1 MTDKKKVVFERKLK
15 GDPIGYDSFGRA
27 VVEGDIM
34 LFAATVGQSAQMRVI
49 KVVETLPYEKGSA
62 MEAGGAVKFR
72 IRRAERCWNSDTWTL
87 QERKSIIQNL
97 HNTYLLEDPPQELI
111 DLFEEEE
118 K

>member
-1 MTDKKKVVFERKLK
+1 MADKKKIVFERKLK
-15 GDPIGYDSFGRA
+15 GDPIGCDSFGRA
-27 VVEGDIM
+27 VLEGDIM
-34 LFAATVGQSAQMRVI
+34 LFAATVGQSAEMRVI
-49 KVVETLPYEKGSA
+49 KVVETMTDHNEQ
-62 MEAGGAVKFR
+62 VKFR
-72 IRRAERCWNSDTWTL
+72 IRRAERSWHSDKWTL